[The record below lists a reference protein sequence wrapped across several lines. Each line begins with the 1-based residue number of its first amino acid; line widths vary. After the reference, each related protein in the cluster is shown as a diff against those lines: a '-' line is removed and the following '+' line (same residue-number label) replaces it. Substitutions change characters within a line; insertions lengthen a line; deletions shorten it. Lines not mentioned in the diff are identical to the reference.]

1 MTQAEK
7 ILWRQLNNNKL
18 GVRFKAQ
25 HPIHIFIAD
34 FYCHTHK
41 LVIELDETIH
51 NLQVDYNKVRTAE
64 MERYG
69 IKVIRFTNEEVL
81 NNIESVITKIKE
93 VLDKKATPV
102 TKTFNGGFDASHQK
116 PPFWWFGI
124 IWKGINRRKAIVN

>member
-51 NLQVDYNKVRTAE
+51 NLQVDYNNRRTAE
-64 MERYG
+64 MEKYG
-69 IKVIRFTNEEVL
+69 IKVIRFTNEEVI
-81 NNIESVITKIKE
+81 NNIGSVITKIKE
-93 VLDKKATPV
+93 KLGEKVTP
-102 TKTFNGGFDASHQK
+102 TPKFPKEDFDEQRLTH
-116 PPFWWFGI
+116 PL
-124 IWKGINRRKAIVN
+124 